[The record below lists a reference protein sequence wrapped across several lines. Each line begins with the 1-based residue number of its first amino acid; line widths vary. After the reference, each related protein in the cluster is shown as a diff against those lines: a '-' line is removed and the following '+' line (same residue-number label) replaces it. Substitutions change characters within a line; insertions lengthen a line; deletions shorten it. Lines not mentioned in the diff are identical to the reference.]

1 METYINSGRDKYIVD
16 PDKDKIYTKRKQRRI
31 ALNEPSEEPNTK
43 QAKPTPF
50 QPVYPSSGWSN
61 DLKRFHFLLGRKLI
75 FSFQIPAKNST
86 YTPCVQ
92 SNFRKATAFLQD
104 EY

>member
-61 DLKRFHFLLGRKLI
+61 DLKRIPFFNLFISNSGKKLDI
-75 FSFQIPAKNST
+75 YSVRTK
-86 YTPCVQ
+86 
-92 SNFRKATAFLQD
+92 
-104 EY
+104 